1 MNPSL
6 MATVPR
12 RYFVLLSLLAFSLLA
27 TWQAA
32 SRGTVTRS
40 IDYLSQKSC
49 ERASRL
55 RPQRGLGKNENDQ
68 ASFPLEEGEVM
79 SRVNTS
85 RISAPAPVET
95 GKARQLWRRLE
106 SIFDEHLPSPIP
118 MEHPNPDSVKDL
130 EMKEKLDELV
140 SLDHSE
146 ARSTRESHQHVVSKL
161 LPYPTDLYKGA
172 GIVMLAGGRYSEY
185 AATSLATLRKMGST
199 LPVELWSADES
210 EEVDGWCEELAKE
223 GIACRKLENY
233 IDLKTF
239 RHPYQWKILTFL
251 FSSFEEMIFLDA
263 DCIPLRDPDV
273 LLKSEVYNKAGGKHS
288 LSRSS
293 LLLIHN

>member
-1 MNPSL
+1 

-12 RYFVLLSLLAFSLLA
+12 RYFVLVSLLAFALLA

-68 ASFPLEEGEVM
+68 GSFTFEEGEVM
-79 SRVNTS
+79 SRVNAS
-85 RISAPAPVET
+85 KILAPAPVET

-106 SIFDEHLPSPIP
+106 VIFDEHLPDPVS
-118 MEHPNPDSVKDL
+118 MDHPNPHSVKDL
-130 EMKEKLDELV
+130 EMKQKLDELV
-140 SLDHSE
+140 SLQHAQ
-146 ARSTRESHQHVVSKL
+146 ARSTRESHEQVVSKL
-161 LPYPTDLYKGA
+161 LPYPTDLYKGS

-185 AATSLATLRKMGST
+185 AATSLAMLRRMGST

-210 EEVDGWCEELAKE
+210 EEVDGWCEELADE
-223 GIACRKLENY
+223 GIACRKLKNY
-233 IDLKTF
+233 IDLKAF
-239 RHPYQWKILTFL
+239 HHPYQWKILTFL

-273 LLKSEVYNKAGGKHS
+273 LLKSEIYNKTGGKHS
-288 LSRSS
+288 ISRNP
-293 LLLIHN
+293 LLLLLD